1 MVATTYMYAVPNTK
15 EGIPMEQ
22 SIKDEAIEQL
32 DKDIVFGF
40 DDKEDLLMGISDMF
54 YNVDNFDKKWLKN
67 EIKIRLKEHK
77 LVSKKWEYPT
87 DFDRL
92 LKAFDSL
99 NAKGIVALHKAGYTK
114 QDAQDDSLDMI
125 MRLKKK
131 GIEAKG
137 FCYYHTQ
144 DLERVISEDKNL
156 FIGYDSYNHNDT
168 LAKEIADEIAK
179 TLKLNGL
186 KVKWNG
192 SIESRI
198 EIVDM
203 DWKKRVDGIDYNQK
217 KRILKLMIK

>member
-1 MVATTYMYAVPNTK
+1 MYAVPNTK

-32 DKDIVFGF
+32 DKDIIFGF

-99 NAKGIVALHKAGYTK
+99 NTKGIVALHKAGYTK
-114 QDAQDDSLDMI
+114 QDAQDDGLDMI

>member
-15 EGIPMEQ
+15 EGILMEQ

-32 DKDIVFGF
+32 DKDIIFGF

-99 NAKGIVALHKAGYTK
+99 NTKGIVALHKAGYTK

>member
-1 MVATTYMYAVPNTK
+1 
-15 EGIPMEQ
+15 MEQ

-40 DDKEDLLMGISDMF
+40 DDKEDLLIGISDMF

-99 NAKGIVALHKAGYTK
+99 NTKGIVALHKAGYTK
-114 QDAQDDSLDMI
+114 QDAQDDGLDI
-125 MRLKKK
+125 IIRLKKK

>member
-1 MVATTYMYAVPNTK
+1 MYAVPNTK

-99 NAKGIVALHKAGYTK
+99 NTKGIVALHKAGYTK
-114 QDAQDDSLDMI
+114 QDAQDDGLDMI